1 MNGKKVKC
9 WARNKI
15 NNKPHEAE
23 AVHTLDIHCGMIS
36 MQMFLLNLCFMF
48 RCSDL
53 HEEARGRVH

>member
-23 AVHTLDIHCGMIS
+23 AVYTLDIHCGMMS
-36 MQMFLLNLCFMF
+36 MQMFLLNL
-48 RCSDL
+48 
-53 HEEARGRVH
+53 